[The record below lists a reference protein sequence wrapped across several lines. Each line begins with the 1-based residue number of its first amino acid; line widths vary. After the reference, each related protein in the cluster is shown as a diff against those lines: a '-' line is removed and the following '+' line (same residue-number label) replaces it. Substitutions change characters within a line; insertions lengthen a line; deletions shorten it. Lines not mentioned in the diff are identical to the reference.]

1 MSESRRVTSTARSI
15 QRSWLW
21 RLFKLYFWLDLLL
34 AILAIG
40 CFCFYEELSAL
51 GAAWTP
57 GIERTVEMGAQGGF
71 FQRVWDAVYIFYSS
85 GGRDVRRGREALLP
99 RRHARRLCVAG
110 L

>member
-40 CFCFYEELSAL
+40 CFCFYEKS
-51 GAAWTP
+51 
-57 GIERTVEMGAQGGF
+57 R
-71 FQRVWDAVYIFYSS
+71 
-85 GGRDVRRGREALLP
+85 
-99 RRHARRLCVAG
+99 
-110 L
+110 

>member
-57 GIERTVEMGAQGGF
+57 GLERTVEMGAQGGF
-71 FQRVWDAVYIFYSS
+71 FQRVWDAVYIFYSPE
-85 GGRDVRRGREALLP
+85 GEMYAVAAKPFFNAALP
-99 RRHARRLCVAG
+99 AG
-110 L
+110 AWG

>member
-51 GAAWTP
+51 EMCIRDRVNAEVLAAVNTDPEAPIFEHADYGIVQDCGAFL
-57 GIERTVEMGAQGGF
+57 EK
-71 FQRVWDAVYIFYSS
+71 
-85 GGRDVRRGREALLP
+85 ALAALQ
-99 RRHARRLCVAG
+99 
-110 L
+110 